1 MSYRRTPLNM
11 LFSLILCAF
20 FLFLVYDVGM
30 NGGAYTLMTW
40 NIAKRYFMELVNLIE
55 RLGDKFVKYRY
66 VP

>member
-1 MSYRRTPLNM
+1 M

-20 FLFLVYDVGM
+20 FLSLIYDVGM
-30 NGGAYTLMTW
+30 NGGTYTLMVW

-55 RLGDKFVKYRY
+55 RLGDKFIKYRY

>member
-1 MSYRRTPLNM
+1 M

-20 FLFLVYDVGM
+20 FLFLIYDVGM
-30 NGGAYTLMTW
+30 NGGTYTLMVW

-55 RLGDKFVKYRY
+55 RLGDKFIKYRY

>member
-1 MSYRRTPLNM
+1 M

-20 FLFLVYDVGM
+20 FLFLIYDVGV
-30 NGGAYTLMTW
+30 NGGTYTLMVW

-55 RLGDKFVKYRY
+55 RLGDKFIKYRY

>member
-1 MSYRRTPLNM
+1 M

-20 FLFLVYDVGM
+20 FLFLIYDIGM
-30 NGGAYTLMTW
+30 NGGTYTLMVW

-55 RLGDKFVKYRY
+55 RLGDKFIKYRY

>member
-1 MSYRRTPLNM
+1 M

-20 FLFLVYDVGM
+20 FLFLIYDVGM
-30 NGGAYTLMTW
+30 NGGTYTLMVW

-55 RLGDKFVKYRY
+55 RLGDKFIKFRY